1 MMMDLNI
8 RRVVLDV
15 DKGLNR
21 PTLVELAA
29 AIEKV
34 QGVEAVNIIV
44 TEMDM
49 ETMGT
54 NITVEG
60 TNINYDELI
69 ETIENTGSAI
79 HSVDEIAVGKRLI
92 ENVRRNQN

>member
-1 MMMDLNI
+1 MNV

-15 DKGLNR
+15 DKSLNR
-21 PTLVELAA
+21 PTLIELAE
-29 AIEKV
+29 AIEAV
-34 QGVEAVNIIV
+34 AGLEALNISV

-60 TNINYDELI
+60 TNIDFEKLI
-69 ETIENTGSAI
+69 DTIERTGAAI
-79 HSVDEIAVGKRLI
+79 HSVDEIAVGRRLTESVRHI
-92 ENVRRNQN
+92 E

>member
-1 MMMDLNI
+1 MNV

-15 DKGLNR
+15 DKSLNR
-21 PTLVELAA
+21 PSLLELAKE
-29 AIEKV
+29 IEEV
-34 QGVEAVNIIV
+34 PGVEALNISV

-60 TNINYDELI
+60 TNIDYDKLI
-69 ETIENTGSAI
+69 EAIEDTGAAI
-79 HSVDEIAVGKRLI
+79 HSVDELAVGRRLA
-92 ENVRRNQN
+92 ESVRHVE

>member
-1 MMMDLNI
+1 MNV

-15 DKGLNR
+15 DKSLNR
-21 PTLVELAA
+21 PTLIELARD
-29 AIEKV
+29 IEIV
-34 QGVEAVNIIV
+34 PGVEALNISV

-60 TNINYDELI
+60 TNIDYDELI
-69 ETIENTGSAI
+69 ETIERTGAAI
-79 HSVDEIAVGKRLI
+79 HSVDEIAVGRRLTESVRHI
-92 ENVRRNQN
+92 E

>member
-1 MMMDLNI
+1 MNL

-21 PTLVELAA
+21 PTLVELAES
-29 AIEKV
+29 IERV
-34 QGVEAVNIIV
+34 QGVEAVNVVV

-54 NITVEG
+54 SITVEG
-60 TNINYDELI
+60 TMINYDALI
-69 ETIENTGSAI
+69 SSIEDVGAVI
-79 HSVDEIAVGKRLI
+79 HSVDEIVVGKRII
-92 ENVRRNQN
+92 ENIRRDE